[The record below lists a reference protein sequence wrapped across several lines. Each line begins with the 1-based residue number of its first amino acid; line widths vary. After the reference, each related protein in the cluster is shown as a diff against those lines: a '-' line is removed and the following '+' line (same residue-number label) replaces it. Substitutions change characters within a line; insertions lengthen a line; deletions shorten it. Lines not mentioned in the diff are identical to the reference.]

1 MNNESKVFMG
11 AKDSKYI
18 LNMMS
23 TFFVVMF
30 DKAYGH
36 VDSKILIE
44 LMDNAIDGLLPEEIE
59 HGLKEMCKQKFM
71 PNFGAFRA
79 LCEEANIWKSPE
91 CAWDEAIQYEK
102 MNINHINTVVKRVSD
117 SIKDS
122 QGSLFVQDKK
132 HFMNKYL
139 QEVASER
146 NLGNR
151 PVLYVRQ
158 DKIDSTTENWMPCNK
173 EEAKSYLNG
182 ISHLIKG

>member
-1 MNNESKVFMG
+1 MNNESKVIIG
-11 AKDSKYI
+11 AKDSKDI

-30 DKAYGH
+30 EKAYGH

-59 HGLKEMCKQKFM
+59 YGLKEMCKQKFM

-122 QGSLFVQDKK
+122 QGGLCVQEKKLFIQ
-132 HFMNKYL
+132 KYL
-139 QEVASER
+139 KEVTFER

-151 PVLYVRQ
+151 PVLYFR
-158 DKIDSTTENWMPCNK
+158 KEEINSTTDNWMPCNK
-173 EEAKSYLNG
+173 EEAKNYLNR